1 MLVPVPGFSE
11 LPWRSRARALGLA
24 ALQLGASHLPVSFAI
39 ALLPGAAHRRLRRL
53 AAPLRVPLARPRAS
67 IEVGRALAALA
78 DARVPVAL
86 APEVSIVVPTAG
98 AVRWLELCLRAVAAF
113 TRPGSYEVVVID
125 DATPDAGAVAA
136 IVAAHPGAR
145 LARSDQRRGFAASVN
160 AGVALCRA
168 GSIVV
173 LNDDVVVTPGW
184 LDALLARLRAD
195 PRVAWVGPVSNDTGD
210 EASVG
215 ADYSTL
221 EELLAFASRASG
233 PPREV
238 EKLALYCALLDRA
251 AFETVGGL
259 DQGYRRGMFED
270 DDLAMAL
277 GARGKRVLLAPEV
290 FVHHAAGTTLRA
302 LSPFEYF
309 ATFELNRRRFEQRWQ
324 VRWRVREGQA

>member
-1 MLVPVPGFSE
+1 M
-11 LPWRSRARALGLA
+11 
-24 ALQLGASHLPVSFAI
+24 
-39 ALLPGAAHRRLRRL
+39 
-53 AAPLRVPLARPRAS
+53 
-67 IEVGRALAALA
+67 
-78 DARVPVAL
+78 
-86 APEVSIVVPTAG
+86 
-98 AVRWLELCLRAVAAF
+98 
-113 TRPGSYEVVVID
+113 
-125 DATPDAGAVAA
+125 
-136 IVAAHPGAR
+136 
-145 LARSDQRRGFAASVN
+145 
-160 AGVALCRA
+160 
-168 GSIVV
+168 
-173 LNDDVVVTPGW
+173 
-184 LDALLARLRAD
+184 
-195 PRVAWVGPVSNDTGD
+195 GPVSNDTGD